1 MEIKKFKDTLTE
13 KEFAEFNEDWD
24 KYKKERTRLLQERT
38 RLLKQRRLNKQ
49 KSKKE

>member
-1 MEIKKFKDTLTE
+1 MNIGDLPVSE
-13 KEFAEFNEDWD
+13 KQVTEFNEDCD
-24 KYKKERTRLLQERT
+24 KYKRERTQLLQERT